1 MKRMTT
7 NSALLFALRPLEISP
22 KVRQYPSR
30 SSRNLAQALAE
41 LHLSPK
47 AKASST
53 DNLALQK
60 IAPLIHEIRG
70 ERVIPRCL
78 IIKSTRK
85 VNRCLINKSTGK
97 EVAAERR
104 SVPRS
109 GGGWQAKVF
118 GFGFLHLVY
127 GS

>member
-1 MKRMTT
+1 MTT

-70 ERVIPRCL
+70 ERVILDSDLARIYDVTTKRL
-78 IIKSTRK
+78 NEQ
-85 VNRCLINKSTGK
+85 V
-97 EVAAERR
+97 RR
-104 SVPRS
+104 NAGRFPEDFAFQLNQDEMANLMSQFATSR
-109 GGGWQAKVF
+109 
-118 GFGFLHLVY
+118 
-127 GS
+127 